1 MRRIS
6 YIGPDVTL
14 FGISTFSAICGC
26 LERPS
31 FGVWAVFSSPVPRFV
46 MDSYFKFTKSPAVEG
61 TKFFAWNMFI
71 SGGGGHGGDTR
82 YSSLDVEN
90 PPKSALNG
98 DSAPG
103 VVILITNF
111 VFPSLM
117 TLGQGDPLVNGG
129 WMDCSTCY
137 SLIAIGGIHLSN
149 NGLIIVLHRLFCW
162 IDYRSYSHCL
172 YIMLLAI
179 ILIYVIQFIH
189 RFLPKGTTSVI
200 DSEGMLIWMPGR
212 TTHHFFHVLLTSRE
226 TMGCPIYQSLFVFI

>member
-1 MRRIS
+1 
-6 YIGPDVTL
+6 
-14 FGISTFSAICGC
+14 
-26 LERPS
+26 
-31 FGVWAVFSSPVPRFV
+31 

-129 WMDCSTCY
+129 
-137 SLIAIGGIHLSN
+137 
-149 NGLIIVLHRLFCW
+149 
-162 IDYRSYSHCL
+162 
-172 YIMLLAI
+172 
-179 ILIYVIQFIH
+179 
-189 RFLPKGTTSVI
+189 
-200 DSEGMLIWMPGR
+200 
-212 TTHHFFHVLLTSRE
+212 
-226 TMGCPIYQSLFVFI
+226 